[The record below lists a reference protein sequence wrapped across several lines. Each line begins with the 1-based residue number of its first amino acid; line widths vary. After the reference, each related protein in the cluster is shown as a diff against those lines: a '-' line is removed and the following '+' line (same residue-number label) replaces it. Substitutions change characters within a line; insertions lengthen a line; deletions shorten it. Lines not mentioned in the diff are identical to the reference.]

1 MPKLTKDSLKKRFT
15 CQYCGESVRTRQGL
29 SGHIQFKHPKGKIY
43 PYLDVH
49 EVLLRAKITED
60 AAKAHA
66 LENPVPS
73 VLKHWAAALVCLK
86 TVDIKCTIQ
95 DFKNYM
101 LVSLAQ
107 RAENERLREE
117 LVNDFQ
123 NIIALNK

>member
-1 MPKLTKDSLKKRFT
+1 MPKLTQDALNKRFT

-29 SGHIQFKHPKGKIY
+29 SGHIQFKHPKGEID

-49 EVLLRAKITED
+49 EVLLRADVMED
-60 AAKAHA
+60 VAKKHT
-66 LENPVPS
+66 LENPTPS
-73 VLKHWAAALVCLK
+73 ILKHWVAALVCLK
-86 TVDIKCTIQ
+86 TVDIKCTTQ